1 MNLRRDPLAFPGMRI
16 GLYGGSFDPAHSG
29 HAHVAA
35 TALHALGLDQ
45 VWWLV
50 TPQNPLKPK
59 SGSLQARMGSARAVA
74 RGGRQ
79 VVTDIETR
87 LGTQYSADTVSALQ
101 ARYPGVRFVWIMGG
115 DNLSGFHRWRR
126 WRDIF
131 HALPI
136 AIVSR
141 ERIAARGLKA
151 PAFAQFARARRPA
164 AEAAILPTAATPAW
178 LYLPARLD
186 PASSTALRR
195 EPGRP
200 PGASDS
206 GATVLGSGSKGQ
218 KKG

>member
-1 MNLRRDPLAFPGMRI
+1 MSLRRDPLAFPGMRV

-29 HAHVAA
+29 HAHAA
-35 TALHALGLDQ
+35 KTALHALGLNQ

-59 SGSLQARMGSARAVA
+59 SGSLASRRGSARAQV
-74 RGGRQ
+74 RGAGH

-87 LGTQYSADTVSALQ
+87 LGTQYSADTIAALQ
-101 ARYPGVRFVWIMGG
+101 RRYPGVHFVWIMGG
-115 DNLSGFHRWRR
+115 DNLGAFHRWRR
-126 WRDIF
+126 WREIF

-141 ERIAARGLKA
+141 ERIAARGLKGM
-151 PAFAQFARARRPA
+151 AFAHFAQARRPA
-164 AEAAILPTAATPAW
+164 HAAHVLATAKTPAW
-178 LYLPARLD
+178 TYIPARLD

-195 EPGRP
+195 TAT
-200 PGASDS
+200 GASDS
-206 GATVLGSGSKGQ
+206 AAPVVGSRSKGQ